1 MVEVI
6 EKKEFCKKYASKT
19 HQKSIKSAAILSY
32 ICAAFFL
39 VYGLYTNISVL
50 LDVVLVV
57 GLALGIQFA
66 KSRVCAV
73 LLLIYVCS
81 NAIIAFLSSG
91 KIEGWLLIAAGIEAV
106 RGTFGLHK
114 EYRKFLKDGTLPA
127 NEEYRKFPQSGT
139 VGANVAPPQ
148 EALTKGKLSALFIP
162 PLGMVAGLLVIML
175 SLSPF
180 VLTRFVGNAP
190 SPEALLQGYRG
201 WYIAVLTAG
210 IAAFLLAAVGSVI
223 FIKMGYLTIMTA
235 PLIVV
240 SLILPLFLGGG
251 MIVMENI
258 PERISQANEDLMQIE
273 TGQLEEAVLWISPKA
288 HSSRLP
294 GPYAKNQP
302 EPVMRYGGIGDK
314 TDRKWVHFYV
324 PDCLSFS
331 LDQNALYNENM
342 SIKWNKE
349 NARQYRFRYTS
360 NFNLVVSAD
369 PVG

>member
-1 MVEVI
+1 MVEII

-175 SLSPF
+175 SLSPVCF
-180 VLTRFVGNAP
+180 DAVCGERTISGGTAARVSRLVHRGSDRRHSGIPVGGGRERHFHKNGVLDDNDRSA
-190 SPEALLQGYRG
+190 RCR
-201 WYIAVLTAG
+201 IAG
-210 IAAFLLAAVGSVI
+210 PAAFLRRGHDRDG
-223 FIKMGYLTIMTA
+223 K
-235 PLIVV
+235 
-240 SLILPLFLGGG
+240 
-251 MIVMENI
+251 
-258 PERISQANEDLMQIE
+258 
-273 TGQLEEAVLWISPKA
+273 
-288 HSSRLP
+288 HSRADLP
-294 GPYAKNQP
+294 GQ
-302 EPVMRYGGIGDK
+302 
-314 TDRKWVHFYV
+314 
-324 PDCLSFS
+324 
-331 LDQNALYNENM
+331 
-342 SIKWNKE
+342 
-349 NARQYRFRYTS
+349 
-360 NFNLVVSAD
+360 
-369 PVG
+369 